1 MPARLSKED
10 KIERL
15 ASKTRARVDRAPE
28 SAARS
33 LRHSPDSLLSSI
45 VREVGYD
52 RVSSKLLE
60 ELEDALEAEGIG
72 THPKLTDPGISGK
85 TRIHFFDLAQPIPG
99 FQQPRQLFNEEKEL
113 SRFLQLNWDQ
123 LAYVK
128 KHRLRFRGIEVR
140 IAENCKI
147 DLLAEERKTDFLVG
161 FELKVGEG
169 DDRLIGQVHK
179 YLPALKKQAEKEDR
193 AGARLVV
200 VTGQP
205 DEELAARVRDL
216 AERYEVDTDWL
227 LYSVSIELSESK

>member
-1 MPARLSKED
+1 MPAKVSKED
-10 KIERL
+10 KIDRL
-15 ASKTRARVDRAPE
+15 VAKTRARVDGAPE

-33 LRHSPDSLLSSI
+33 LRHSPDSLLSTI

-60 ELEDALEAEGIG
+60 ELEDALEAKGIG
-72 THPKLTDPGISGK
+72 THPKLTDPGINGK
-85 TRIHFFDLAQPIPG
+85 TRIHFFDLARPVPG
-99 FQQPRQLFNEEKEL
+99 FQQPRQLFNDEKEL
-113 SRFLQLNWDQ
+113 SRFLQMNWDQ
-123 LAYVK
+123 LGYVK
-128 KHRLRFRGIEVR
+128 KHGLRFRGYEVR

-147 DLLAEERKTDFLVG
+147 DLLAVEKKGDVLVG

-179 YLPALKKQAEKEDR
+179 YLPALKKQADKEDR

-205 DEELAARVRDL
+205 DEELAARIQDL
-216 AERYEVDTDWL
+216 AEKYEVQTDWL
-227 LYSVSIELSESK
+227 LYSVSIDLSEAK